1 MHGLAVARSQTLV
14 LVNLRETHSG
24 LAALELE
31 GQILDLVPDA
41 FFARDALRALLDPG
55 RAA

>member
-24 LAALELE
+24 LAALDLE